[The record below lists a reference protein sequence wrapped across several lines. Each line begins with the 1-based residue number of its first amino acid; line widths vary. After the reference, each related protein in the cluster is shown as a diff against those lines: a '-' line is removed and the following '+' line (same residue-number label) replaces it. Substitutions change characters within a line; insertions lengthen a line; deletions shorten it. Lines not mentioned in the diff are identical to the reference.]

1 MNFKSYRK
9 NLGGG
14 GRRVDPKRLNLHI
27 YPRSI
32 LPDYSRLG
40 RLSSVATPRSLI
52 LTSITSSYIYL
63 ALRRTSF
70 KLIINLDQ
78 QIKLDFK
85 GTKDVISNGPSLKES
100 DRQCM
105 VVELSM

>member
-52 LTSITSSYIYL
+52 FTSLTNSNIYL
-63 ALRRTSF
+63 TLGRASS
-70 KLIINLDQ
+70 KLKINLDQ

-85 GTKDVISNGPSLKES
+85 GTRDVISNDPSFKGS
-100 DRQCM
+100 GM
-105 VVELSM
+105 VVKLPFF